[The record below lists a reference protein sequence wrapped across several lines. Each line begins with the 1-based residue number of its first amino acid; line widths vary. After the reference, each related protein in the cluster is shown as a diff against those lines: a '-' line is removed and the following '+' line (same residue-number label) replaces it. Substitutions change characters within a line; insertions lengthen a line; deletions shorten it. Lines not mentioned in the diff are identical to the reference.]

1 LLGAARRQWDGAQLL
16 FLLYVSVFVPFRVC
30 FDVPPE
36 PWHWD
41 FVLDIFVPSPR
52 VRIATIRPLTMRL

>member
-1 LLGAARRQWDGAQLL
+1 MTGPARAVLVLGAARRQWDGAQLL

-36 PWHWD
+36 PW
-41 FVLDIFVPSPR
+41 
-52 VRIATIRPLTMRL
+52 